1 MKYAILKQ
9 FIPGNDQIWVE
20 KLDADD
26 SSYAF
31 DTLQEAVVK
40 IDELQLVDP
49 TRRFKIVEKD

>member
-1 MKYAILKQ
+1 MKYVILKQ